1 MWLCLNPVR
10 ALKSPKPELLYQSI
24 LFSIVKLVLSECE
37 HTFIDKPM
45 VVTEPAVPAHGY

>member
-1 MWLCLNPVR
+1 MWLCLNPVKP
-10 ALKSPKPELLYQSI
+10 LKSPKPELLDQSI

-45 VVTEPAVPAHGY
+45 VITEPAVPAHGY